1 MYSSSVPMSWVWE
14 RFRNTFRSSAEDS
27 SDDVDVE
34 TVRLS
39 QLIENTVYL
48 IISGSGSPM
57 MGFPMGG
64 H

>member
-34 TVRLS
+34 TVRISELV
-39 QLIENTVYL
+39 ENT
-48 IISGSGSPM
+48 G
-57 MGFPMGG
+57 
-64 H
+64 

>member
-1 MYSSSVPMSWVWE
+1 MSWVWE

-27 SDDVDVE
+27 SEDIDVE
-34 TVRLS
+34 TVRFS

-48 IISGSGSPM
+48 RTLWLRIAKDGISCY
-57 MGFPMGG
+57 G